1 MPIQNTSN
9 VPPNYFV
16 VKKNL
21 EACPQPFGEE
31 SIMSTQRQSQ
41 RAECSLHTCGRG
53 GFSQGAVV
61 SPCILKKESDSL
73 QERRFSRRMTKAFE
87 HFAIHR
93 YRQPAARSKV
103 STVSSCN
110 RIVDINRIVAID

>member
-61 SPCILKKESDSL
+61 SPCILKKESDL
-73 QERRFSRRMTKAFE
+73 VWGPFTARAD
-87 HFAIHR
+87 FA
-93 YRQPAARSKV
+93 
-103 STVSSCN
+103 SCLPL
-110 RIVDINRIVAID
+110 AK